1 MGWVQR
7 GGGEGVGGGGGVS
20 WVHRRYMLP
29 LLDEILAAD
38 GVDGWTVE
46 TCDYQLMQTLLR
58 QSEGATAAAALPKI
72 VPVLAKLLDPR

>member
-1 MGWVQR
+1 M
-7 GGGEGVGGGGGVS
+7 S